1 MEEEQKDYEFINE
14 IIVPKKKN
22 KWLVRLETLGVVI
35 VMAIVFGVVA
45 RWVFLFGT
53 EEQQLIE
60 LNKATNPGK
69 VTEPPTS
76 SSDRIEEDKNVVQE
90 QNSLL
95 QKYEEIRKVYEDVS
109 NCITIVEIVEQ
120 SVGLFEETYEVKK
133 WTAGL
138 IIAENEADI
147 LILIDAGK
155 LSEQSS
161 ITVCFGGKEVSGRV
175 YSKASAYDLAIVAV
189 EKKKYSKRMLA
200 EMEFA
205 KFTET
210 ELEKGTPVIAL
221 GGPNGYQNSIEQGMI
236 TSVGNTISVTDG
248 VLSYFTTDI
257 IDYDNGSGFIFN
269 LDGEVLGMIT
279 HAYKKEMIQSEVCS
293 VITLKDVTCVIEGLL
308 NTWKNVWLGITG
320 RDFSIGARISEVDP
334 WKYKFLEQLFTTYRI
349 DSAVYVTKVENNSP
363 AMKAGIKPGDI
374 IYQID
379 SKEISGIQNL
389 METLPKFSVGY
400 ITQIHFISQTENS
413 ISIEHERITLG
424 EKK

>member
-22 KWLVRLETLGVVI
+22 KWLMRLERLFVVI
-35 VMAIVFGVVA
+35 VMAIIFGVVA
-45 RWVFLFGT
+45 RWVFLSGT
-53 EEQQLIE
+53 EEQQLVG
-60 LNKATNPGK
+60 LNKTNNQGK
-69 VTEPPTS
+69 ITDAPIPTIS
-76 SSDRIEEDKNVVQE
+76 FDSIEEDENRS
-90 QNSLL
+90 SLVH
-95 QKYEEIRKVYEDVS
+95 KYEEIRKVYANVS

-120 SVGLFEETYEVKK
+120 SIGLFEEIYEVKK
-133 WTAGL
+133 WTTGL
-138 IIAENEADI
+138 IVAETETEI
-147 LILIDAGK
+147 LILTDAGK
-155 LSEQSS
+155 LSEQSL

-175 YSKASAYDLAIVAV
+175 YSKASAYDLAVVAV
-189 EKKKYSKRMLA
+189 EKKKYSKRML
-200 EMEFA
+200 EQIEFA

-210 ELEKGTPVIAL
+210 ELEKGIPVIAL

-236 TSVGNTISVTDG
+236 TSVGNTIPVMDG
-248 VLSYFTTDI
+248 VLSYFTIDI
-257 IDYDNGSGFIFN
+257 TNYDNGNGFIFN

-279 HAYKKEMIQSEVCS
+279 HSYKKEMIQSEVCS
-293 VITLKDVTCVIEGLL
+293 VITLKDITCVIEGLL

-320 RDFSIGARISEVDP
+320 RDFSIGARISEVDS
-334 WKYKFLEQLFTTYRI
+334 WKYNFLEQLFTTYRI

-400 ITQIHFISQTENS
+400 ITQIYFISQTENS
-413 ISIEHERITLG
+413 IGAEDGRITLG